1 MTEWNADLLAS
12 GILLLAKI
20 GVFFLLYM
28 LSVAYLTLLERRFL
42 GLFQERFGPNRV
54 GWQGLMQPLADGI
67 KMFFKEDIT
76 VSGADKAIYILAPI
90 VFVATALM
98 TFVVIPFGNV
108 IWPATMEIGGRLYDF
123 TLANANRGVLADVD
137 GALLLI
143 LAISSIGVYGLMMA
157 GWGSNNKY
165 ALLGGVRASA
175 QMISYEL
182 VVGLALVGVLMT
194 AGSLSLMEIVKAQ
207 EGAWF
212 GFIPRWFV
220 FKQPLAFLLFLVAI
234 FAETVRTPF
243 DFTECENELVA
254 GYQMEYSSMKFAL
267 FYLAEYGHVL
277 AASALVTT
285 FFLGGWQGP
294 FIDLPGWKYVLP
306 TVYFC
311 AKTFAVVFLFIWV
324 RATLPRFRYDLLMKL
339 GWKVLLPAALG
350 NILLTPLVMKL
361 FGDL

>member
-1 MTEWNADLLAS
+1 MAEANADLMAS
-12 GILLLAKI
+12 GILMLAKI
-20 GVFFLLYM
+20 GIFFLLCM
-28 LSVAYLTLLERRFL
+28 MAVAYLTLVERRFL
-42 GLFQERFGPNRV
+42 GFFQERYGPNRV
-54 GWQGLMQPLADGI
+54 GWQGLLQPLADGL

-76 VSGADKAIYILAPI
+76 VAGADKAVYILAPI
-90 VFVATALM
+90 VFVATALL
-98 TFVVIPFGNV
+98 TFAVIPFGDV
-108 IWPATMEIGGRLYDF
+108 IWPATMEIGGRVYKF
-123 TLANANRGVLADVD
+123 TLANANRGVIADVD

-182 VVGLALVGVLMT
+182 VVGLSLIGVIMMT
-194 AGSLSLMEIVKAQ
+194 GSLSLMDMVKAQ

-212 GFIPRWFV
+212 GILPRWFC
-220 FKQPLAFLLFLVAI
+220 FKQPLAFVLFLVAI
-234 FAETVRTPF
+234 FAETMRTPF

-267 FYLAEYGHVL
+267 FYMAEYAHLL
-277 AASALVTT
+277 AASALMTT

-294 FIDLPGWKYVLP
+294 FVDLPFWKYILP
-306 TVYFC
+306 PVYFGV
-311 AKTFAVVFLFIWV
+311 KTYLVVFVFIWV
-324 RATLPRFRYDLLMKL
+324 RATFPRFRYDLLMKL

-350 NILLTPLVMKL
+350 NILLTPLVMRL

>member
-12 GILLLAKI
+12 GILLLVKI
-20 GVFFLLYM
+20 GIFFLLYM

-42 GLFQERFGPNRV
+42 GLFQERYGPNRV
-54 GWQGLMQPLADGI
+54 GWQGLLQPLADGI

-194 AGSLSLMEIVKAQ
+194 AGSLSLMDIVKAQ
-207 EGAWF
+207 EGTWF
-212 GFIPRWFV
+212 GVIPRWFV

-254 GYQMEYSSMKFAL
+254 GYQTEYSSMKFAL

-311 AKTFAVVFLFIWV
+311 AKTLLVVFLFIWV